1 MSRTNLLRVAML
13 SAILFGCVAAAPE
26 YKLLKTYPIAGVP
39 LLVVGMVVAL
49 ISSVSFLVGAFRVSL
64 WWGLGCLFLAPVTLV
79 FLLVHWKV
87 ALRPFV
93 LSLAGLGA
101 ALVGYYWLG
110 GGI

>member
-1 MSRTNLLRVAML
+1 
-13 SAILFGCVAAAPE
+13 
-26 YKLLKTYPIAGVP
+26 
-39 LLVVGMVVAL
+39 
-49 ISSVSFLVGAFRVSL
+49 VSL

-87 ALRPFV
+87 ALRPFL

-110 GGI
+110 GAI